1 MVSCKDSQCHNKR
14 TSRINEI
21 ILKKWQGAM
30 DKYEAFH
37 LTLKQIKSKH
47 PEPYYR
53 AGFVKVD

>member
-1 MVSCKDSQCHNKR
+1 
-14 TSRINEI
+14 
-21 ILKKWQGAM
+21 M